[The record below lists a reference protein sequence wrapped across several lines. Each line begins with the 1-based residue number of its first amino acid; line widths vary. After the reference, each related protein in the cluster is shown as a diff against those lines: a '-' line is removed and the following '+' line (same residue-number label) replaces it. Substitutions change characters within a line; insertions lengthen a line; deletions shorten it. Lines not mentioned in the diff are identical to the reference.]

1 MKVAELR
8 ALLDRQRATDAVVVA
23 GHGRLLFV
31 THGGS
36 ESGAPVCVLYVEEPH
51 DPEVAAA
58 EPPAAPAPTGATS

>member
-1 MKVAELR
+1 MKVADLR
-8 ALLDRQRATDAVVVA
+8 EVLARQRSTDEVVVA

-36 ESGAPVCVLYVEEPH
+36 ETGAPVCVLYVEEPH

-58 EPPAAPAPTGATS
+58 EPPAPNHGAPA